1 MGVFNKFKD
10 LMGFEDYED
19 EELDEEQEEDYNYD
33 RKPVENRQPLTSQQR
48 YDSGNVVSMQNR
60 TVKALTSKF
69 KLMVIEPKGF
79 DECSKLVDSLKS
91 RKPIIVNLE
100 KLDSDTARKIF
111 DFLGG
116 ATYALN
122 GNVQKVANNIFVFA
136 PENVDIFAEGESKP
150 YNFAGGNA
158 EYINPWK

>member
-10 LMGFEDYED
+10 LMGFEEYD
-19 EELDEEQEEDYNYD
+19 EEEVDVAEEEDYRHD
-33 RKPVENRQPLTSQQR
+33 RRPVESRQPLTSQQR
-48 YDSGNVVSMQNR
+48 YDNNVVAMQNR

-69 KLMVIEPKGF
+69 NLMVIEPKGF
-79 DECSKLVDSLKS
+79 DECSKLVDSLKN

-100 KLDSDTARKIF
+100 KLDPDTARKIF

-136 PENVDIFAEGESKP
+136 PENVSISAEGDSKP
-150 YNFAGGNA
+150 YNFVGGDP
-158 EYINPWK
+158 EDINPWK